1 LELTFEDGSDEE
13 EVGKRA
19 KPGEEYGSTVNM
31 RRRYQTS
38 GFQLS
43 RTFELC
49 SVDTE
54 TIVYSGLF
62 TLLRIL
68 L

>member
-19 KPGEEYGSTVNM
+19 KPGEKYGSTVNM